1 MAKSE
6 GETELHS
13 SDVEVENVMKKKG
26 EGMAGRGHLF
36 ICPKSLIKFVGNLLS
51 CDLEQESIVT

>member
-13 SDVEVENVMKKKG
+13 SDVEVENAMNKKG
-26 EGMAGRGHLF
+26 EGMAGRERLF
-36 ICPKSLIKFVGNLLS
+36 YMPKKLNQICWELPFL
-51 CDLEQESIVT
+51 